1 MSTETAVP
9 EIKWLEERTSR
20 WDDLVMLAGDQGVR
34 VTPETAMKTSIW
46 FACARVV
53 AETVAS
59 LPLHL
64 YRRIDDERVE
74 RAARLATR
82 QRGRADG
89 RLG

>member
-34 VTPETAMKTSIW
+34 VTPETAMKTGIW

-64 YRRIDDERVE
+64 YRRSGDADSV
-74 RAARLATR
+74 RAKDLPLYREI
-82 QRGRADG
+82 GRAHV
-89 RLG
+89 